1 MSSLLHCLLSLLFI
15 SGGLLFGF
23 SFQLPHS
30 SLRLFC
36 CPPAKTKKQNK
47 KLNCRDRPGKVFE
60 KWCNRP
66 CYFRWL
72 PVPHFGVVFAA
83 RGPGAAASN
92 FPAPGTS
99 SFPVPPGSPR
109 TWGSGSRAAPRR
121 ARVPA
126 QPSGRG
132 STSWEPAAPSRA
144 AQEAPPGSAPAERG
158 APSAEHRLD
167 PLPPPPALPA
177 LRRCPAQPSPAP
189 PAASRLWEPEAEL
202 G

>member
-30 SLRLFC
+30 SLRLFG

-47 KLNCRDRPGKVFE
+47 KLSCRDRPGKVFE

-109 TWGSGSRAAPRR
+109 TWGSGSRAAPR
-121 ARVPA
+121 
-126 QPSGRG
+126 PS
-132 STSWEPAAPSRA
+132 
-144 AQEAPPGSAPAERG
+144 PGSAQRTWQHQLGTGRAEPSGAGGSSRLCSSGTRG
-158 APSAEHRLD
+158 AL
-167 PLPPPPALPA
+167 
-177 LRRCPAQPSPAP
+177 C
-189 PAASRLWEPEAEL
+189 
-202 G
+202 